1 MSLSSG
7 NTNQLVVGSEGGE
20 SRTVRQSQSE
30 YFEVCLPNDANLLG
44 NMLGGHVMH
53 LVDLCGAIAGIRH
66 ARCTVVTASIDQM
79 TFLHPVRIG
88 ELVRLKSQVNRVFRT
103 SMEVGVKVWVENLQS
118 GEIRHTSSAY
128 LTFVALDR
136 AGNRVILPPIVPET
150 EEEKRRFEE
159 AAERRAYRLAF
170 KDKTK
175 SNPNH

>member
-1 MSLSSG
+1 MA
-7 NTNQLVVGSEGGE
+7 VDSEARE
-20 SRTVRQSQSE
+20 IRTVRQSQSE

-53 LVDLCGAIAGIRH
+53 LVDLCGAIAGMRH
-66 ARCTVVTASIDQM
+66 ARSTVVTASIDQM
-79 TFLHPVRIG
+79 TFLHPVHIG

-136 AGNRVILPPIVPET
+136 AGNRVLLPAIVPET

-175 SNPNH
+175 NNPNQ